1 MKPETKLAS
10 LTGLFFSS
18 CHYFFFFL
26 AAPSSRIGWKVQNAA
41 ACEERLLGVC
51 SELHPWDPA
60 FVRGETAYSVR
71 ALTEDFL
78 ENPSLRACLPPALV
92 TNPLIGTNPNKRFME
107 TRKINE

>member
-1 MKPETKLAS
+1 MESPKRSRMRRTP
-10 LTGLFFSS
+10 TG
-18 CHYFFFFL
+18 
-26 AAPSSRIGWKVQNAA
+26 
-41 ACEERLLGVC
+41 RLLRTSSLGPRLRKRRNC
-51 SELHPWDPA
+51 L
-60 FVRGETAYSVR
+60 SVR